1 MAGDGYVKIPVE
13 LLTQE
18 ANARAKALKSSLA
31 AIKLDG
37 GLAKQSEM
45 LANSLA
51 KTSKQASLTKDES
64 DKLKASLR
72 STATYFDKLAEGQEK
87 ANLKTSA
94 SVSKLRSLKA
104 SLAENSIAVEHARE
118 EYDALSKSEGENSA
132 KTQAAANK
140 YRELS
145 GEQSKLQ
152 HETATLSSK
161 VGGLS
166 PQMANSADKARLMGE
181 KLDNTGKKMNEV
193 GNRATIGLTVPIVAG
208 MTKAVSAASDF
219 EYQMADVRKE
229 VEAQGYSAK
238 EVDSI
243 MASLSGK
250 TLQWAQQ
257 YGVSTDKINEGMFEL
272 VSNGYNVKQAM
283 GMMPELLKTMTANS
297 DNTGISIKLT
307 SSMLE
312 QFGLNLGSNNQVVK
326 NGNDIMNQMTEATHK
341 SAMSLDDLQVIS
353 SNAGAAMHGMHV
365 STADFLAIAGRLKS
379 AGIEASSVGTGLSS
393 MMTRLATGTGA
404 AADDLKKYN
413 IAVYDSHHKMRNIM
427 DIMGDMQG
435 AYKGMNE
442 QEQQK
447 FLYDVMG
454 QENMKVG
461 ATLMG
466 AELDRYRDLSK
477 EISNSTGTVD
487 KYNGTMRNTNEFT
500 QKQFKASLEALSIA
514 FGQKLL
520 PQITPVIKELTHLI
534 KGFTDLDGSTQ
545 QTIIKT
551 ALAAAAFGPLVKGM
565 AGTVETVASLHK
577 GYAKIIEIGGKLR
590 GSAGTTASAI
600 EKTGEVIAETSTV
613 AETGATGLGTLG
625 SAGGEAAAGVGLLSG
640 ALPII
645 AGVTLAVGAG
655 VAVWE
660 LWGKKAWASS
670 QRTAEWGSDVGK
682 TADQS
687 LNKFKGFSDGSSNA
701 LSNFGNNSK
710 KSTKQVSSDFKG
722 MFTEIDKM
730 SVESDQKFRER
741 IKGLPESTRKSLEAD
756 YKEHRI
762 ANQKEIAEAKTSSK
776 QVTDIMSR
784 ASKEHRNLTSDE
796 TTFIKNNQQQLNNT
810 LVDQMNVSGKKR
822 KLILAALNNDYTQM
836 TKSQQNTQ
844 YYLLQDESNKQAKI
858 YEKNKKALKDSLNA
872 GNIDNSTY
880 KKALADLNN
889 THKVT
894 VSQIT
899 ERMAKLGEASG
910 RPTHM
915 IVDDLMAM
923 GLSMKEAEKVV
934 ADTEKGITKSN
945 SLMATGTSK
954 AAKQWNSLIWDN
966 KKLEVKSNAQEEV
979 TKAAKSKEGWASLK
993 YDLKHAN
1000 LSTNAKQMITNAAI
1014 ESGRW
1019 EKMPWK
1025 DKKAMIKSNSGE
1037 VAVKALEDAGTW
1049 DRLKYQQKEA
1059 IVNSNSKKATAQA
1072 IMDSGQWNNLSWED
1086 QDALVLTNAGRT
1098 IFDAMTANGSWN
1110 NLTFDQ
1116 QKAIVSSNSKKTVN
1130 DAALASDQWTKLS
1143 WKQQRALITSNSAK
1157 VAADALRDAGVWNK
1171 LDINQKRA
1179 VMTSNSKEATAQAVM
1194 DAGQWNN
1201 LSWED
1206 QDALV
1211 VTNTGKTIL
1220 DAMSANGTWNN
1231 LTFEQQKAIV
1241 SSNSKEEI
1249 TKAVLSNDQWT
1260 KLSFKEQ
1267 KALVVTDAG
1276 KAVMDGLQASG
1287 NWKGLSFDAKKAI
1300 LESNSKDAVRQAV
1313 IDKGVWSS
1321 MSFKKQEMLV
1331 DNKASKKIMEALND
1345 AGTWN
1350 KLDVKTQQAVVES
1363 KGLPQLADS
1372 VIQMKN
1378 WNTLP
1383 TDMKKL
1389 LVNDKDAKQKLIDAG
1404 IDVSKYD
1411 KQKPL
1416 PKKLL
1421 ANADDL
1427 NKVIESSGLKIDG
1440 YNGKTPE
1447 KKYLNANN
1455 QNFIGAVTKSN
1466 ELIGQY
1472 NAMPADMKQLLA
1484 ENGDVVTKL
1493 NSSESF
1499 LKEYNGLSPAMK
1511 KLMADTYGFDSDMIK
1526 STGQVMFYNTKKPE
1540 IKKLNAK
1547 DETLTSALDTANN
1560 KVNSFKKNDPPSKP
1574 IKAHDAGLKSV
1585 IQKSNEHVNKI
1596 KNNNPTSKPIKAHD
1610 AGLAAAVKAGNDKL
1624 NKLKSN
1630 NPSSKALK
1638 GHDAGLASAIR
1649 NGNNQV
1655 NGIKINNPSSK
1666 GLKGHD
1672 AGLASTLSSGNRG
1685 LNGYKSNNPGPKTL
1699 TALDNASG
1707 AADSASSAVDR
1718 FGWKRDHKV
1727 TLTTVIE
1734 TVEKKIK
1741 SWFANGTNNAPGG
1754 LSVLGD
1760 GGQNEPYLEP
1770 DGSFG
1775 ISPNVPTPMVLK
1787 RGAKVWPSMAAFK
1800 REIPHFAKGT
1810 NGTLNDVLSE
1820 SNNASLQR
1828 AFAVRPEVA
1837 STFNA
1842 REGDTSVVV
1851 NQTNNNQDLIGKID
1865 ELINVIRGQAP
1876 TINIQSLEWKNAEDI
1891 RETMENMGWQNL
1903 TNRRGSLT

>member
-18 ANARAKALKSSLA
+18 ANARAKALKSSLS

-37 GLAKQSEM
+37 GLAKQSEL

-64 DKLKASLR
+64 DKLRSSLS
-72 STATYFDKLAEGQEK
+72 STSTYFNKLAEGQEK
-87 ANLKTSA
+87 ANLASSA
-94 SVSKLRSLKA
+94 SVSKLKALKA
-104 SLAENSIAVEHARE
+104 SLAENSIAVEQARE
-118 EYDALSKSEGENSA
+118 KYEALSKTEGENSA
-132 KTQAAANK
+132 KTQEAANR
-140 YRELS
+140 YRELA

-152 HETATLSSK
+152 LETSTLSSK

-166 PQMANSADKARLMGE
+166 PQMAASADKARIMSE
-181 KLDNTGKKMNEV
+181 KLDNAGQKMNEV
-193 GNRATIGLTVPIVAG
+193 GNKATIGLTVPIVAG

-243 MASLSGK
+243 MSSLSGK

-257 YGVSTDKINEGMFEL
+257 YGVSTEKINEGMFEL

-312 QFGLNLGSNNQVVK
+312 QFGLNLGSNNQVIK
-326 NGNDIMNQMTEATHK
+326 NGNSIMNQMTEATHK

-365 STADFLAIAGRLKS
+365 NTADFLAIAGRLKS

-435 AYKGMNE
+435 AYKGMNDE
-442 QEQQK
+442 EKQK

-461 ATLMG
+461 ATLMS

-487 KYNGTMRNTNEFT
+487 KYNNTMRNTNEFT
-500 QKQFKASLEALSIA
+500 QKQFKASVEALSIA

-520 PQITPVIKELTHLI
+520 PQLTPTIKAATALI
-534 KGFTDLDGSTQ
+534 KGFTNLDSSTQ
-545 QTIIKT
+545 QTIINT
-551 ALAAAAFGPLVKGM
+551 ALLAAAFGPAVKGLKM
-565 AGTVETVASLHK
+565 ITGGVSGLSKGYQKVIELTGKFGGSAAATTTAVEGVETA
-577 GYAKIIEIGGKLR
+577 A
-590 GSAGTTASAI
+590 TA
-600 EKTGEVIAETSTV
+600 
-613 AETGATGLGTLG
+613 GATGLTGLG
-625 SAGGEAAAGVGLLSG
+625 AAGGEAAAGVGLLSG

-660 LWGKKAWASS
+660 LWGKKALASS

-682 TADQS
+682 AADES
-687 LNKFKGFSDGSSNA
+687 LNKFKNFSTDSSKA
-701 LSNFGNNSK
+701 LGTFNTNSK
-710 KSTKQVSSDFKG
+710 KSTKQVTSDFKG

-762 ANQKEIAEAKTSSK
+762 ANQKEILESKESSK
-776 QVTDIMSR
+776 QVTDIMKR
-784 ASKEHRNLTSDE
+784 ASKEHRDLTADE
-796 TTFIKNNQQQLNNT
+796 TTFIKNNQLQLNNT

-844 YYLLQDESNKQAKI
+844 YYLLQDESDKQAKI

-872 GNIDNSTY
+872 GDIDESTY
-880 KKALADLNN
+880 KKALTDLNN
-889 THKVT
+889 THKAT

-915 IVDDLMAM
+915 IVEDLMAM
-923 GLSMKEAEKVV
+923 GLSMKEAQKVV
-934 ADTEKGITKSN
+934 ADTEKGVTKSN
-945 SLMATGTSK
+945 SLMASGASK
-954 AAKQWNSLIWDN
+954 AAKQWNKLIWDPKN
-966 KKLEVKSNAQEEV
+966 LKVKSNAQEEV
-979 TKAAKSKEGWASLK
+979 TKAAKSKDGWAKLK

-1000 LSTNAKQMITNAAI
+1000 LSSNAKEMITNAAI

-1019 EKMPWK
+1019 DKMSWK

-1037 VAVKALEDAGTW
+1037 VAVKALQDAGTW
-1049 DRLKYQQKEA
+1049 DKLSYKQKEA
-1059 IVNSNSKKATAQA
+1059 IVNSNSKKVTAQA
-1072 IMDSGQWNNLSWED
+1072 LMDSGQWNSLSWED
-1086 QDALVLTNAGRT
+1086 QDALVATNAGRT
-1098 IFDAMTANGSWN
+1098 IFDAMTANGTWN
-1110 NLTFDQ
+1110 KLTFEE
-1116 QKAIVSSNSKKTVN
+1116 QKAIVSSNSKKVIN
-1130 DAALASDQWTKLS
+1130 EAVLASSEWDKLP
-1143 WKQQRALITSNSAK
+1143 WKQQKALINSNSAK

-1171 LDINQKRA
+1171 MSIDQKRA
-1179 VMTSNSKEATAQAVM
+1179 VMTSNSKTVTAQAVM
-1194 DAGQWNN
+1194 DSGQWNN
-1201 LSWED
+1201 LKWED

-1211 VTNTGKTIL
+1211 VTNTGKTIM
-1220 DAMSANGTWNN
+1220 DAMSANGTWNS
-1231 LTFEQQKAIV
+1231 LTFDQQRAIV
-1241 SSNSKEEI
+1241 TSNSQEEI
-1249 TKAVLSNDQWT
+1249 TKAVLAGDQWH
-1260 KLSFKEQ
+1260 KLSFKQQ

-1276 KAVMDGLQASG
+1276 KKVMEGLQASG
-1287 NWKGLSFDAKKAI
+1287 NWNGLSFEAKKAI
-1300 LESNSKDAVRQAV
+1300 IESNSKDAVRQAV
-1313 IDKGVWSS
+1313 IDNGAWSS

-1350 KLDVKTQQAVVES
+1350 KLDVKTQKAVVES
-1363 KGLPQLADS
+1363 QGLPQLADS
-1372 VIQMKN
+1372 IIQMGN
-1378 WNTLP
+1378 WNQLP
-1383 TDMKKL
+1383 ADIKKL
-1389 LVNDKDAKQKLIDAG
+1389 LVSNDDAKQKLVDAG
-1404 IDVSKYD
+1404 LDISKYD
-1411 KQKPL
+1411 NQKPL

-1421 ANADDL
+1421 ADGDDIDNVL
-1427 NKVIESSGLKIDG
+1427 KSAGLKLDE
-1440 YNGKTPE
+1440 YNGKMPD

-1455 QNFIGAVTKSN
+1455 QNFIEAVTKSN
-1466 ELIGQY
+1466 GLIADY
-1472 NAMPADMKQLLA
+1472 NSMPAEMKKLLA
-1484 ENGDVVTKL
+1484 EDGDIVYKL
-1493 NSSESF
+1493 NNSKEF
-1499 LKEYNGLSPAMK
+1499 LKAYNSLSPDMK
-1511 KLMADTYGFDSDMIK
+1511 KLMAETYGFDEDINK
-1526 STGQVMFYNTKKPE
+1526 STGKVSFFNSKKPDV
-1540 IKKLNAK
+1540 KLLKAK
-1547 DETLTSALDTANN
+1547 DESLESTLSKGNTDIE
-1560 KVNSFKKNDPPSKP
+1560 SFKNNHLPSKLLSGKDNGLASAVQIGNGQINGFKSNDPNSK
-1574 IKAHDAGLKSV
+1574 ALRGHD
-1585 IQKSNEHVNKI
+1585 
-1596 KNNNPTSKPIKAHD
+1596 D
-1610 AGLAAAVKAGNDKL
+1610 GLAAAVAAGNDQL
-1624 NKLKSN
+1624 NGLKGN
-1630 NPSSKALK
+1630 NP
-1638 GHDAGLASAIR
+1638 
-1649 NGNNQV
+1649 
-1655 NGIKINNPSSK
+1655 PSK

-1672 AGLASTLSSGNRG
+1672 AGLASAINAGNDKVNGLKNNNPSSKGLKAHDAGLGSAVASGNDM
-1685 LNGYKSNNPGPKTL
+1685 LNRFGSNNPGPKNL
-1699 TALDNASG
+1699 KAHDNASG
-1707 AADSASSAVDR
+1707 PAEAASSAVDR
-1718 FGWKRDHKV
+1718 FSWKRDHTV
-1727 TLTTVIE
+1727 TLTTIIKN
-1734 TVEKKIK
+1734 VEEKVK
-1741 SWFANGTNNAPGG
+1741 SWFAKGTNNAPGG

-1760 GGQNEPYLEP
+1760 GGQPEPFLEP

-1775 ISPNVPTPMVLK
+1775 ISPSVPTPMMLK

-1800 REIPHFAKGT
+1800 RETPHFAKGT
-1810 NGTLNDVLSE
+1810 AGTLNDVLSE
-1820 SNNASLQR
+1820 SNNTSLQR
-1828 AFAVRPEVA
+1828 AFAIKPEVA

-1842 REGDTSVVV
+1842 RESDTSVIV
-1851 NQTNNNQDLIGKID
+1851 NQVSNNQDVISKLD
-1865 ELINVIRGQAP
+1865 ELINAIRGQAP
-1876 TINIQSLEWKNAEDI
+1876 SINIHSLEWKNAGDI

-1903 TNRRGSLT
+1903 TDRRGSLT

>member
-166 PQMANSADKARLMGE
+166 PQMANSADKARLMSE
-181 KLDNTGKKMNEV
+181 KLDNAGQKMGEV
-193 GNRATIGLTVPIVAG
+193 GNKATIGLTVPIVAG

-257 YGVSTDKINEGMFEL
+257 YGVSTEKINEGMFEL

-297 DNTGISIKLT
+297 DSTGISIKLT

-365 STADFLAIAGRLKS
+365 NTADFLAIAGRLKS

-435 AYKGMNE
+435 AYKGMNDE
-442 QEQQK
+442 EKQK

-461 ATLMG
+461 ATLMS

-500 QKQFKASLEALSIA
+500 QKQFKASLEALSIT

-520 PQITPVIKELTHLI
+520 PQLTPIIKNLTSMI
-534 KGFTDLDGSTQ
+534 KGFTELDGSTQ
-545 QTIIKT
+545 QTIINT
-551 ALAAAAFGPLVKGM
+551 ALLAAGFGPALRGFKAIIG
-565 AGTVETVASLHK
+565 GASSLAS
-577 GYAKIIEIGGKLR
+577 GYRKVIELTGKLR
-590 GSAGTTASAI
+590 GATGVAADVIGETAEVIGGAGTA
-600 EKTGEVIAETSTV
+600 AE
-613 AETGATGLGTLG
+613 AGATGLSGLG
-625 SAGGEAAAGVGLLSG
+625 AAGGEAAAGVGLLGG
-640 ALPII
+640 ALPVI

-687 LNKFKGFSDGSSNA
+687 LNKFKNFSTDSSNA
-701 LSNFGNNSK
+701 LGTFDNNSK
-710 KSTKQVSSDFKG
+710 KSTQQVSSNFKG

-730 SVESDQKFRER
+730 SVESDKKFRER
-741 IKGLPESTRKSLEAD
+741 IKGLPESTRKTMEAD

-784 ASKEHRNLTSDE
+784 ASKEHRSLTSDE

-915 IVDDLMAM
+915 IVDDLMSM
-923 GLSMKEAEKVV
+923 GLSMKDAQKVV
-934 ADTEKGITKSN
+934 AETEKGVTKST

-979 TKAAKSKEGWASLK
+979 TKAAKSKEGWANLK

-1025 DKKAMIKSNSGE
+1025 DKKAMIKSNSAE

-1098 IFDAMTANGSWN
+1098 IFDAMTANGTWN

-1171 LDINQKRA
+1171 LNINQKRA

-1211 VTNTGKTIL
+1211 VTNTGKTIM

-1499 LKEYNGLSPAMK
+1499 LKEYNSLSPAMK

-1526 STGQVMFYNTKKPE
+1526 STGEVMFYNTKKPE
-1540 IKKLNAK
+1540 IKKLNAR
-1547 DETLTSALDTANN
+1547 DETLTSGLDTANN
-1560 KVNSFKKNDPPSKP
+1560 KVNSFKKNNPPSKP

-1638 GHDAGLASAIR
+1638 GHDAGLAS
-1649 NGNNQV
+1649 
-1655 NGIKINNPSSK
+1655 
-1666 GLKGHD
+1666 
-1672 AGLASTLSSGNRG
+1672 TLSSGNRG
-1685 LNGYKSNNPGPKTL
+1685 LNGFKSNNPGPKTL

-1741 SWFANGTNNAPGG
+1741 SWFAKGTNNAPGG

-1770 DGSFG
+1770 DGTFG